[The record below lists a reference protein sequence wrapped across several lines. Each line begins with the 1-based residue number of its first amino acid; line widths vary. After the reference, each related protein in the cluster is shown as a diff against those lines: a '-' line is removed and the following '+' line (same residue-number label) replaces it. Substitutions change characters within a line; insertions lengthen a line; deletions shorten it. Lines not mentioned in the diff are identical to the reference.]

1 MTAARVAV
9 LSVPQ
14 TVYSE
19 GEELCDFYVVVTG
32 KVCVSMEERPL
43 ATLVDSSHF
52 GEVEAFARS
61 PRVTKVV
68 AVDATQVIR
77 IQQRVYVNEWPEA
90 AAHHRYWT
98 FLQQLPGFTAGPLP
112 TWTLLY
118 YSACIR
124 KCPVR
129 LGGGGGGGGG
139 REVTCSSQPN
149 ISREQCM
156 MHCPSFPLPVLSGSF
171 NPGLGL
177 TRRSRV
183 SFPSAV
189 HATSPDLCLLLHGR
203 WIRVWE

>member
-90 AAHHRYWT
+90 AAHHRWWWWWARSH
-98 FLQQLPGFTAGPLP
+98 LQQSTKYLAG
-112 TWTLLY
+112 
-118 YSACIR
+118 
-124 KCPVR
+124 
-129 LGGGGGGGGG
+129 
-139 REVTCSSQPN
+139 
-149 ISREQCM
+149 
-156 MHCPSFPLPVLSGSF
+156 
-171 NPGLGL
+171 
-177 TRRSRV
+177 
-183 SFPSAV
+183 AV
-189 HATSPDLCLLLHGR
+189 HDALPKLSAPCFK
-203 WIRVWE
+203 WEL